1 MQVQQPPELIP
12 SVSSAFTFEPQA
24 DAAASS
30 GSAANAIARAAILLL
45 RATFIIRIDELSIR
59 L

>member
-30 GSAANAIARAAILLL
+30 GSAANAIARAAILL
-45 RATFIIRIDELSIR
+45 F
-59 L
+59 